1 MCSHVA
7 VDSAEYV
14 STQVDATKSQ
24 IVDTHE
30 QVVRRVN
37 ENKEAVEA
45 QLSMARAETMRKVE
59 ETQASITE
67 TRERAQ
73 GKVRDI
79 TVMCMPPAAEE
90 VEADVVQPD
99 GDQPMLTEDQVQQ
112 LREAF
117 SVFDKSG
124 DGKVTASELGMVME
138 ECGEVVS
145 EAEIKE
151 MIKDVDKS
159 ADGTIDFEE
168 FKAIMARMATEE
180 AGLPLSKRIAKSAA
194 RAPLKMKAQ
203 WKASLRHADRT
214 VERAK
219 EEAARTAAEKVRE
232 AEASVNTA
240 VEKTKQV
247 AIDAKQSTVGW
258 LDSALASVIER
269 FVPAPP
275 PKAPVKPDLSL
286 GTVGDMDDTQNAYTY

>member
-1 MCSHVA
+1 M
-7 VDSAEYV
+7 
-14 STQVDATKSQ
+14 
-24 IVDTHE
+24 
-30 QVVRRVN
+30 
-37 ENKEAVEA
+37 
-45 QLSMARAETMRKVE
+45 
-59 ETQASITE
+59 
-67 TRERAQ
+67 
-73 GKVRDI
+73 G
-79 TVMCMPPAAEE
+79 
-90 VEADVVQPD
+90 
-99 GDQPMLTEDQVQQ
+99 
-112 LREAF
+112 

-240 VEKTKQV
+240 VEK
-247 AIDAKQSTVGW
+247 
-258 LDSALASVIER
+258 
-269 FVPAPP
+269 
-275 PKAPVKPDLSL
+275 
-286 GTVGDMDDTQNAYTY
+286 